1 MKKHLKIISVVFSL
15 ALAVCTIQAVFFQ
28 ALAADEDTTSA
39 VVSGDVIN
47 FDANSAGWNNIKYC
61 MCYIYEI
68 GADAFFEWG
77 VKNTR
82 MTDDDGD
89 GVWTYDLSKLSKST
103 SGSTSIESG
112 KYYAVIFFADTG
124 VMTADLLL
132 TTDCFGDT
140 AYVKD
145 QNARQENTSDS
156 NRQSYVAYWK
166 TNTQWGVLKCVTSIG
181 NVVGDQIP
189 PTTSAYD
196 MFVSFLKYAL
206 TNARAYLGKDDQTLI
221 DDTAKALGLDQ
232 NLIPQAIKE
241 AGVIV
246 DWEEE
251 IVRNPSYP
259 VSIEVVYAP
268 NTVEVYD
275 FGKYDMS
282 FWNDVVFLITYKDGY
297 TEYFQSE
304 FYDDGWAKELPKHY
318 AGKPIPIIVPTE
330 LIGDTFDI
338 EFCNYH
344 ALLEVNSI
352 YVDDISNPE
361 LPTTDDMK
369 YNEPISS
376 PDEGTKPTTDEGAK
390 STIDEVA
397 TPDSKATDSNTKST
411 NDNAVVATG
420 DFTVAAGVAVVML
433 IAAAVMV
440 ILNRRKSV
448 LN

>member
-1 MKKHLKIISVVFSL
+1 MKKHLKIFSAVL
-15 ALAVCTIQAVFFQ
+15 SLVLAVCTIQAVFFQ
-28 ALAADEDTTSA
+28 ALAADEDTTTVA
-39 VVSGDVIN
+39 YD
-47 FDANSAGWNNIKYC
+47 DEYTYDEA
-61 MCYIYEI
+61 
-68 GADAFFEWG
+68 
-77 VKNTR
+77 
-82 MTDDDGD
+82 TDDEFG
-89 GVWTYDLSKLSKST
+89 LERST
-103 SGSTSIESG
+103 
-112 KYYAVIFFADTG
+112 
-124 VMTADLLL
+124 
-132 TTDCFGDT
+132 
-140 AYVKD
+140 
-145 QNARQENTSDS
+145 
-156 NRQSYVAYWK
+156 
-166 TNTQWGVLKCVTSIG
+166 
-181 NVVGDQIP
+181 
-189 PTTSAYD
+189 
-196 MFVSFLKYAL
+196 
-206 TNARAYLGKDDQTLI
+206 
-221 DDTAKALGLDQ
+221 
-232 NLIPQAIKE
+232 
-241 AGVIV
+241 
-246 DWEEE
+246 
-251 IVRNPSYP
+251 P
-259 VSIEVVYAP
+259 VSIEIVNADESIP
-268 NTVEVYD
+268 ETIEVHS

-369 YNEPISS
+369 YNEAISS
-376 PDEGTKPTTDEGAK
+376 PDEGAK

-420 DFTVAAGVAVVML
+420 DVAVAAGVAVVML

-440 ILNRRKSV
+440 ILKRRKSV